1 MIITKHRKK
10 LVIVKALVFT
20 DEPARLIEFSK
31 FINGKT
37 DWLKISYEDRENPQ
51 MTIDNSKGAMQASI
65 GDYVVKGSNG
75 EFYPVKADVFKET
88 YEQVGENKYVE
99 RQR

>member
-1 MIITKHRKK
+1 MPKSRKK
-10 LVIVKALVFT
+10 LEIIKALVFT

-37 DWLKISYEDRENPQ
+37 DWLKISYEDRKNPQ

>member
-1 MIITKHRKK
+1 MTNRRKK
-10 LVIVKALVFT
+10 LVVIKAMVFT

-37 DWLKISYEDRENPQ
+37 DWLKVSYEDRKNPQ

-75 EFYPVKADVFKET
+75 EFYPVKADVFEKT
-88 YEQVGENKYVE
+88 YEQVGKNEYVK
-99 RQR
+99 R

>member
-1 MIITKHRKK
+1 MTNRRKK
-10 LVIVKALVFT
+10 LVVIKALVFT

>member
-1 MIITKHRKK
+1 MPKSRKK
-10 LVIVKALVFT
+10 LTIIKALVFT

-37 DWLKISYEDRENPQ
+37 DWLKISYEDRKNPQ
-51 MTIDNSKGAMQASI
+51 MTIDNPKGAMQASI
-65 GDYVVKGSNG
+65 GDYIVKGVNG
-75 EFYPVKADVFKET
+75 EFYPIKADVFEKT

-99 RQR
+99 RQS

>member
-1 MIITKHRKK
+1 MAKHRKK
-10 LVIVKALVFT
+10 LVIIEALVFT

-37 DWLKISYEDRENPQ
+37 DWLKISYEDRKNPQ

-65 GDYVVKGSNG
+65 GDYIVKGANG
-75 EFYPVKADVFKET
+75 EFYPVKANVFEKT
-88 YEQVGENKYVE
+88 HEQVGKNKYVK
-99 RQR
+99 R

>member
-1 MIITKHRKK
+1 MTNSRKK
-10 LVIVKALVFT
+10 LVVIKALVFT

-37 DWLKISYEDRENPQ
+37 DWLKISYEDRKNPQ

-75 EFYPVKADVFKET
+75 EFYPVKDDVFKET
-88 YEQVGENKYVE
+88 YEQVGKNEYVK
-99 RQR
+99 R

>member
-1 MIITKHRKK
+1 MTNRRKK

-51 MTIDNSKGAMQASI
+51 MTIDNYKGAMQASI

>member
-1 MIITKHRKK
+1 MTKHRKK

-65 GDYVVKGSNG
+65 GDYIVKDANG

>member
-1 MIITKHRKK
+1 MTNRRKK
-10 LVIVKALVFT
+10 LVVIKALVFT

-37 DWLKISYEDRENPQ
+37 DWLKISYEDRKNPQ

-75 EFYPVKADVFKET
+75 EFYPVKADVFEKT
-88 YEQVGENKYVE
+88 YEQVGKNEYVK
-99 RQR
+99 R

>member
-1 MIITKHRKK
+1 MTNRRKK
-10 LVIVKALVFT
+10 LVVIKALVFT

-37 DWLKISYEDRENPQ
+37 DWLKISYEDRKNPQ

-75 EFYPVKADVFKET
+75 EFHPVKADVFEKT
-88 YEQVGENKYVE
+88 YEHVGKNEYIK
-99 RQR
+99 R

>member
-1 MIITKHRKK
+1 MTKHRKK

>member
-1 MIITKHRKK
+1 MTKHRKK
-10 LVIVKALVFT
+10 PVIVKALVFT

>member
-1 MIITKHRKK
+1 MTNRRKK
-10 LVIVKALVFT
+10 LVVIKALVFT

-37 DWLKISYEDRENPQ
+37 DWLKISYEDRKNPQ

-65 GDYVVKGSNG
+65 GDYIVKGANG
-75 EFYPVKADVFKET
+75 EFHPVKADVFEKA
-88 YEQVGENKYVE
+88 YKHVGKNEYIK
-99 RQR
+99 R

>member
-1 MIITKHRKK
+1 MTNRRKK
-10 LVIVKALVFT
+10 LVVIKALVFT

-31 FINGKT
+31 FINGKA
-37 DWLKISYEDRENPQ
+37 DWLKISYEYRENPQ

>member
-1 MIITKHRKK
+1 MTNRRKK
-10 LVIVKALVFT
+10 LVVIKALVFT

-75 EFYPVKADVFKET
+75 EFYSVKSDVFEKT
-88 YEQVGENKYVE
+88 YEHVGKNEYVK
-99 RQR
+99 R

>member
-1 MIITKHRKK
+1 MIKHRKK
-10 LVIVKALVFT
+10 LVITKALVFT

-37 DWLKISYEDRENPQ
+37 DWLKISYEDRKNPQ

-65 GDYVVKGSNG
+65 GDYIVKGANG
-75 EFYPVKADVFKET
+75 EFHSVKADVFEKT
-88 YEQVGENKYVE
+88 YEQVGKNEYVK
-99 RQR
+99 R

>member
-1 MIITKHRKK
+1 MPKSRKK
-10 LVIVKALVFT
+10 LIIIKALVFT

-51 MTIDNSKGAMQASI
+51 MTIDNPNGAMQASI
-65 GDYVVKGSNG
+65 GDYIVKGANG
-75 EFYPVKADVFKET
+75 EFYSVKPDFFEKN
-88 YEQVGENKYVE
+88 YEQVGENKYIG
-99 RQR
+99 RQK